1 MISLE
6 QYLKKNNQEKKFE
19 IPFSFFG
26 KLKHEVIRSFL
37 LSLPFKHKI
46 FIDSPYGFDL
56 DFEIV
61 FSFVKKYF
69 GLNMGKRF
77 VNFGIGTFGFKS
89 NMYFEVKNGKNDFLM
104 HGHASSLLSQKEA
117 DSKALGEFL
126 ERYVSSYPDDM
137 DLKNLKKVSWK
148 DFLTKTKNL
157 RDYHNFSFEQ
167 SNHFKNFNL
176 NPDKLLGVL
185 PVYDLLN
192 KTENLYPMQQIF
204 WNKDYLIKEEGM
216 LASAT
221 TSGCAGGFTFEMATL
236 NAIYEL
242 IERDSFMCFW
252 LTKTNPT
259 RIHLEKGVSETFDLA
274 LNFLNLSHYELF
286 VLDITTDL
294 KIPSVLCVIKGKVNN
309 AIMIAASSKETL
321 LDAIESAVLEVMS
334 CGVMSNQEK
343 FFELD
348 LDTPVYLNTK
358 ISRDERVN
366 FWIHRGST
374 AGLDFLLNE
383 NKILKITKE
392 NQGEFSKKENDSDKI
407 KLDKLLTKLKGEG
420 EKIENIYVYE
430 FKNKYIEKIGF
441 KVVRVVIPYL
451 YPIYLFE
458 YTKLSLSKR
467 LDDFNLSKSGTKVF
481 ELNQEIHPF
490 P

>member
-1 MISLE
+1 MHITKEKLQELLSYNNITATARILNTTTHTI
-6 QYLKKNNQEKKFE
+6 YKKMKKYGIRRKKDSGVDMSVIGKKFN
-19 IPFSFFG
+19 
-26 KLKHEVIRSFL
+26 KLIVESYHGLDRHNKAKFL
-37 LSLPFKHKI
+37 CTCDCGNKKI
-46 FIDSPYGFDL
+46 IN
-56 DFEIV
+56 I
-61 FSFVKKYF
+61 
-69 GLNMGKRF
+69 
-77 VNFGIGTFGFKS
+77 
-89 NMYFEVKNGKNDFLM
+89 
-104 HGHASSLLSQKEA
+104 SSLK
-117 DSKALGEFL
+117 
-126 ERYVSSYPDDM
+126 R
-137 DLKNLKKVSWK
+137 N
-148 DFLTKTKNL
+148 LTK
-157 RDYHNFSFEQ
+157 SC
-167 SNHFKNFNL
+167 
-176 NPDKLLGVL
+176 
-185 PVYDLLN
+185 
-192 KTENLYPMQQIF
+192 
-204 WNKDYLIKEEGM
+204 
-216 LASAT
+216 
-221 TSGCAGGFTFEMATL
+221 GCAGGFTFEMATL